1 MTVNKI
7 QGQTIPHVRVYL
19 PNHVFSHEQ
28 LYVTLSKGI
37 SMATTKIL
45 VKTENF
51 KRQNETYKK
60 KMWSIRRFYFHKYDK
75 TSFDF

>member
-1 MTVNKI
+1 MIVNKA
-7 QGQTIPHVRVYL
+7 QGQTIPHVGVYL
-19 PNHVFSHEQ
+19 PNHVFSHGR
-28 LYVTLSKGI
+28 LYIALSRGI

-60 KMWSIRRFYFHKYDK
+60 KCGL
-75 TSFDF
+75 